1 MKYRTAVNVISV
13 LRESLGTLFKRK
25 DVDLVTGTRGLSM
38 ATNPVYSGSIVIEKA
53 PSPPIGNAE
62 WKKTCASRWF
72 KIAVVIMTLSAAAG
86 IGVGVGVNQAK
97 KKKMPGPP
105 AKEVSVPVLNMT
117 YVKNKLLPYV
127 PVNLQEANTNELI
140 DTYLTQISRLE
151 PVAQL
156 LANVLPA
163 MGLNA
168 TAIQPQAIQIL
179 LQSWFESNKVDAS
192 SLAATLDSLAQ
203 LAQGVLNF
211 QSHVLSITSNLCSV
225 VGMVRQRLEAM
236 PNSTITIGGKVID
249 LGGFRSGLGGRRSR
263 ALMQQGDVQAL
274 IKKRVQ
280 EAVNAVL
287 SSPAAAPYV
296 NELRSLYDPEIIPDL
311 VFYLY
316 DILIQLA
323 AESDDLRD
331 IMSRLDGH
339 FDLEVVPSIPIYDP
353 KAKANLSTI
362 ATPVPYDKR
371 TVVALSGPARRR
383 LLQSEPLQAALLRTK
398 LPPTFKPANGSVTPK
413 VLVPLVF
420 HIMSYRQQDGYGP
433 PNFHRSPEYVDRLMN
448 VVNAM
453 ALPTKFQFFLGEIR
467 YDPEANPYL
476 VRDSRFSW
484 MGCASRGNYLYK
496 ECGDVLLG
504 QLDHPRSINVF
515 VAGDRSN
522 ASFAGYGWVPSSPSN
537 ITSGH
542 VALLWSVVDVNQWNS
557 QAAWEYGAKVM
568 WHEIMHH
575 LGLYHTFG
583 RSSGNGAVC
592 SAGSD
597 DGIQDTPIVAGP
609 VYEQRSFATTS
620 RSYCLDV
627 FSKDLGSSWDYVLTN
642 WRTRL
647 GIPPADAS
655 HGFDSCP
662 NQYGN
667 DELGNYITYTHDVC
681 IAALGHA
688 TEGQTRYMHNFA
700 DQVQQK
706 LYMWGQYFAALTPA
720 AFKISPRA
728 ANPAALNGPCM
739 ATRGGCRCKAS
750 WSFKGQQLN
759 GCSNPDGD
767 EVGLWCPVEQDG
779 NCQSAINGYW
789 DYCVPEANSQLCTP
803 ELFRSPPLQPARPP
817 APQVPCGPDW
827 TTVSGSVCASEKW
840 AIPDENGDYE
850 TAYLGCA
857 NPDDDPAGSW
867 CRLKPGFTTLT
878 GRNWDYCGPRC
889 ANFTGSSNAPYPPPS
904 TNKTQAPPPG
914 GNSSSTENSTAICAT
929 VFQGLPGGCS
939 CRAAWG
945 LVLQPPFASTGSL
958 VIVGSDRPMGRRYTN
973 ARYCTVLPEL
983 QPPLGSQTAVSAAA
997 VGVCETTNCL
1007 KSANNGRIMVCGTPC
1022 TVLKWEDGEDILL

>member
-1 MKYRTAVNVISV
+1 QLHINNRDQLYLSA
-13 LRESLGTLFKRK
+13 
-25 DVDLVTGTRGLSM
+25 VDLTAL
-38 ATNPVYSGSIVIEKA
+38 
-53 PSPPIGNAE
+53 PP
-62 WKKTCASRWF
+62 F
-72 KIAVVIMTLSAAAG
+72 AALF
-86 IGVGVGVNQAK
+86 NSFFWLQ
-97 KKKMPGPP
+97 PGPP
-105 AKEVSVPVLNMT
+105 VIQIPLPVVNVT
-117 YVKNKLLPYV
+117 YVKNKLLQYI
-127 PVNLQEANTNELI
+127 PVDLQEANTYELI
-140 DTYLTQISRLE
+140 DNYVTQISRTE
-151 PVAQL
+151 PVAQI

-163 MGLNA
+163 VGLNS

-192 SLAATLDSLAQ
+192 SLAATVDSLAQ

-211 QSHVLSITSNLCSV
+211 QSHVLSITSNLRGV
-225 VGMVRQRLEAM
+225 VEMVRRRLEAM
-236 PNSTITIGGKVID
+236 PNSTLTVGGQVID

-263 ALMQQGDVQAL
+263 ALMQQRDVQAL
-274 IKKRVQ
+274 IKKRVE
-280 EAVNAVL
+280 EAVTAVL

-296 NELRSLYDPEIIPDL
+296 DELRSLYDPDIIPDL
-311 VFYLY
+311 VCYLY
-316 DILIQLA
+316 DALIRLA
-323 AESDDLRD
+323 AESDELRD
-331 IMSRLDGH
+331 IMTRLDGH
-339 FDLEVVPSIPIYDP
+339 YDLEVVPSLPIYDP
-353 KAKANLSTI
+353 KAKANLSTL
-362 ATPVPYDKR
+362 AKPVPYDKR
-371 TVVALSGPARRR
+371 TVVAVSGPAWRR
-383 LLQSEPLQAALLRTK
+383 LLQIEPLQAALLRTK
-398 LPPTFKPANGSVTPK
+398 LPPTFKPATSSAMPK

-420 HIMSYRQQDGYGP
+420 HIMSYRQADGYGP

-453 ALPTKFQFFLGEIR
+453 ALPTKFQFFIHEIR
-467 YDPEANPYL
+467 YDPDANPYL

-484 MGCASRGNYLYK
+484 MGCASKGNYLFK
-496 ECGDVLLG
+496 ECGDVMLG
-504 QLDHPRSINVF
+504 ELDHPRSINVF

-542 VALLWSVVDVNQWNS
+542 VAVLWSVVDVSQWNS

-583 RSSGNGAVC
+583 KSAAGVVAC
-592 SAGSD
+592 SASSD

-609 VYEQRSFATTS
+609 VYDQRAFSTSS

-662 NQYGN
+662 YQDGN

-681 IAALGHA
+681 VAALGHA
-688 TEGQTRYMHNFA
+688 TAGQMQYMHNFA
-700 DQVQQK
+700 DQIQQK
-706 LYMWGQYFAALTPA
+706 LYSWGQYFAALNPA
-720 AFKISPRA
+720 AFKIPPRA

-750 WSFKGQQLN
+750 WTFKGQQLS

-767 EVGLWCPVEQDG
+767 GVGLWCQVEQDG

-789 DYCVPEANSQLCTP
+789 DYCVPEASEVLCTS
-803 ELFRSPPLQPARPP
+803 ELFRSPPLRPARPP

-827 TTVSGSVCASEKW
+827 TTVSGSVCSSEKW
-840 AIPDENGDYE
+840 AIPDMNGEYD

-857 NPDDDPAGSW
+857 NPDDDPEGTW

-878 GRNWDYCGPRC
+878 GRIWDYCGPQC
-889 ANFTGSSNAPYPPPS
+889 ANYTGISSPSYPPPS
-904 TNKTQAPPPG
+904 TNKTLTQPPG
-914 GNSSSTENSTAICAT
+914 NNLPPSENFTTNCAT
-929 VFQGLPGGCS
+929 VYQGLPGGCS

-945 LVLQPPFASTGSL
+945 LVLRPPFASTGSL
-958 VIVGSDRPMGRRYTN
+958 VILGSERPMGRRYTN

-983 QPPLGSQTAVSAAA
+983 QPPLSSSAVVAAAA
-997 VGVCETTNCL
+997 VGVCETTGCL
-1007 KSANNGRIMVCGTPC
+1007 NSANNGRIMVCGTPC
-1022 TVLKWEDGEDILL
+1022 TALTWEDGEDILL